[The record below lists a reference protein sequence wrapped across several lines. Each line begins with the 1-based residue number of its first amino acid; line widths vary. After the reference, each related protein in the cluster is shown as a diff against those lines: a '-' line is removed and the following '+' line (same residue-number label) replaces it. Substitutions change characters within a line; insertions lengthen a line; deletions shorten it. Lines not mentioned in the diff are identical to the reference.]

1 MNQLSKIEM
10 ANLVLND
17 DKKSKIKDMLCTFYG
32 ATDVGY
38 KDLSYGIR
46 IEVVGTD
53 SFRFIR
59 NAIGKVLEVTDDT
72 ITILEE
78 NDKTLSASYVYLPEK
93 DRNLN
98 KKLKKMGLNK

>member
-10 ANLVLND
+10 ANLVLNE

-32 ATDVGY
+32 VTNVGY

-46 IEVVGTD
+46 IEVVGSN
-53 SFRFIR
+53 SFRFIK

-78 NDKTLSASYVYLPEK
+78 NESLLSASYVYLPEK
-93 DRNLN
+93 DKNLN
-98 KKLKKMGLNK
+98 RKLKKFGMK